1 MHHTSAEWSEGCIQ
15 DSQYIARPCT
25 FNGHVALIFE
35 ALESIDVDSGQLLN
49 ARVPIK
55 LTRAAS
61 TDLKNCFPE
70 ATIVTLT

>member
-1 MHHTSAEWSEGCIQ
+1 M
-15 DSQYIARPCT
+15 
-25 FNGHVALIFE
+25 FE
-35 ALESIDVDSGQLLN
+35 ASESIDVDSGQLLN